1 MVHMNQPAQTDC
13 DRPSL
18 IVQRF
23 KTGGLGS
30 ENGPQMCSDC
40 GKKKKNIPPQ
50 KTKTL
55 HADLYIY
62 IYIYIYI

>member
-13 DRPSL
+13 DRSSL

-40 GKKKKNIPPQ
+40 GKKKKRYSPPKTMTLYADVNI
-50 KTKTL
+50 
-55 HADLYIY
+55 
-62 IYIYIYI
+62 